1 MSQNSSDFLRHSKGA
16 PKSGNVRTSKEIK
29 LAYPIYIIVHSRD
42 LMFRQEVDYMTAAP
56 DFSIPFVGEGKYG
69 STVDARKY
77 HRL

>member
-1 MSQNSSDFLRHSKGA
+1 
-16 PKSGNVRTSKEIK
+16 
-29 LAYPIYIIVHSRD
+29 
-42 LMFRQEVDYMTAAP
+42 MFRQEVDYMTAAP